1 MGFDPSKA
9 KYSAEEKKADSKA
22 RAERA
27 RNRQALIDALVGFIT
42 NPATDWDVLR
52 EARAAW
58 VFFPEGRQLV
68 DRIEAIYRDKPEVL
82 KTVLLSPIL
91 AAVEKLV

>member
-1 MGFDPSKA
+1 VGFDPSKA

-42 NPATDWDVLR
+42 NPATD
-52 EARAAW
+52 
-58 VFFPEGRQLV
+58 
-68 DRIEAIYRDKPEVL
+68 
-82 KTVLLSPIL
+82 
-91 AAVEKLV
+91 